1 MSNPTFNFTESL
13 VDNWSS
19 SNKTNARRRGE
30 PLRYP
35 YDIISSTTDYFKI
48 EILKY
53 PKSSSSKG
61 FGTNLGG
68 DLSSLTKQISDGG
81 GGVAEQTIILPMPN
95 AIRDSNGAGW
105 NTGQMNDIQAWLGGK
120 AGKIMETNSLG
131 EAFSAAGTVLTDLK
145 TSLIKDEGSTTDGR
159 GNDLINLIKAKAVA
173 SAANL
178 MGGNIS
184 AEGMLKRSS
193 GQIVNQN
200 EEVLFDSVNMRNFS
214 FRWDMTPRSQTEGGV
229 CKEIIRTLK
238 QRSAPKRGKGRTGFL
253 NAPDIFRISYM
264 SGSSKHSFLNS
275 FKLVALSKLETTYTA
290 SNTYA
295 TYPDGTPVHMSMSM
309 TFKELNPIYAEDYG
323 EGGSFKLKGVGY

>member
-1 MSNPTFNFTESL
+1 MATLDFAESL

-48 EILKY
+48 EVLKY

-68 DLSSLTKQISDGG
+68 NLSSLTKQVSDGG

-120 AGKIMETNSLG
+120 AGEIMKEDKV
-131 EAFSAAGTVLTDLK
+131 EDAFRRAGSIVTDAKNALTA
-145 TSLIKDEGSTTDGR
+145 EGSSTAGR
-159 GNDLINLIKAKAVA
+159 GNDVINLIKAKAVA

-178 MGGNIS
+178 AGGNIS

-200 EEVLFDSVNMRNFS
+200 EEMLFDSVNMRDFT
-214 FRWDMTPRSQTEGGV
+214 FRWDMTPRTQTEGGV

-253 NAPDIFRISYM
+253 NAPDIFRISDM
-264 SGSSKHSFLNS
+264 SGSSKHPFLNS
-275 FKLVALSKLETTYTA
+275 FKLVALSKLDTTYTA

-295 TYPDGTPVHMSMSM
+295 TYPDGTPVHMSMSLQ
-309 TFKELNPIYAEDYG
+309 FKELNPIYAEDYG
-323 EGGSFKLKGVGY
+323 EGGSFKLTGVGY

>member
-1 MSNPTFNFTESL
+1 MATLDFTESL

-48 EILKY
+48 EVLKY

-68 DLSSLTKQISDGG
+68 NLSSLTKQVSDGG

-105 NTGQMNDIQAWLGGK
+105 RQGQMNDLQAWLGGK
-120 AGKIMETNSLG
+120 AGAIMKQNKVEDAFR
-131 EAFSAAGTVLTDLK
+131 EAGSIVTDVKKALTA
-145 TSLIKDEGSTTDGR
+145 EGSATSGR
-159 GNDLINLIKAKAVA
+159 GNDVINLIKAKAVA

-178 MGGNIS
+178 AGGNIS

-200 EEVLFDSVNMRNFS
+200 EEMLFDAVNMRDFT
-214 FRWDMTPRSQTEGGV
+214 FRWDMTPRTQTEGGV

-238 QRSAPKRGKGRTGFL
+238 QRSAPKRGKGSTGFL

-264 SGSSKHSFLNS
+264 SGSSKHPFLNS
-275 FKLVALSKLETTYTA
+275 FKLVALSKLDTTYTA

-295 TYPDGTPVHMSMSM
+295 TYPDGTPVHMSMSLQ
-309 TFKELNPIYAEDYG
+309 FKELNPIYAEDYG
-323 EGGSFKLKGVGY
+323 EGGSFKLTGVGY

>member
-1 MSNPTFNFTESL
+1 MATLDFAESL

-48 EILKY
+48 EVLKY

-68 DLSSLTKQISDGG
+68 NLSSLTKQVSDGG

-95 AIRDSNGAGW
+95 SIRDSNGAGW
-105 NTGQMNDIQAWLGGK
+105 RQGQMNDLQAWLGGK
-120 AGKIMETNSLG
+120 AGEIMKEDKV
-131 EAFSAAGTVLTDLK
+131 EDAFRRAGSIVTDAKNALTA
-145 TSLIKDEGSTTDGR
+145 EGSSTAGR
-159 GNDLINLIKAKAVA
+159 GNDVINLIKAKAVA

-178 MGGNIS
+178 AGGNIS

-200 EEVLFDSVNMRNFS
+200 EEMLFDSVNMRDFT
-214 FRWDMTPRSQTEGGV
+214 FRWDMTPRTQTEGGV

-238 QRSAPKRGKGRTGFL
+238 QRSAPKRGKGSTGFL

-264 SGSSKHSFLNS
+264 SGSSKHPFLNS
-275 FKLVALSKLETTYTA
+275 FKLVALSKLDTTYTA

-295 TYPDGTPVHMSMSM
+295 TYPDGTPVHMSMSLQ
-309 TFKELNPIYAEDYG
+309 FKELNPIYAEDYG
-323 EGGSFKLKGVGY
+323 EGGSFKLTGVGY

>member
-1 MSNPTFNFTESL
+1 MARLDFTESL

-48 EILKY
+48 EVLKY

-68 DLSSLTKQISDGG
+68 NLSSLTKQVSDGG

-95 AIRDSNGAGW
+95 SIRDSNGAGW
-105 NTGQMNDIQAWLGGK
+105 RQGQMNDLQAWLGGK
-120 AGKIMETNSLG
+120 AGEIMKEDKV
-131 EAFSAAGTVLTDLK
+131 EDAFRRAGSIVTDAKNALTA
-145 TSLIKDEGSTTDGR
+145 EGSSTAGR
-159 GNDLINLIKAKAVA
+159 GNDVINLIKAKAVA

-178 MGGNIS
+178 AGGNIS

-200 EEVLFDSVNMRNFS
+200 EEMLFDSVNMRDFT
-214 FRWDMTPRSQTEGGV
+214 FRWDMTPRTQTEGGV

-238 QRSAPKRGKGRTGFL
+238 QRSAPKRGKGSTGFL

-264 SGSSKHSFLNS
+264 SGSSKHPFLNS
-275 FKLVALSKLETTYTA
+275 FKLVALSKLDTTYTA

-295 TYPDGTPVHMSMSM
+295 TYPDGTPVHMSMSLQ
-309 TFKELNPIYAEDYG
+309 FKELNPIYAEDYG
-323 EGGSFKLKGVGY
+323 EGGSFKLTGVGY

>member
-1 MSNPTFNFTESL
+1 MATLDFTESL

-48 EILKY
+48 EVLKY

-68 DLSSLTKQISDGG
+68 NLSSLTKQVSDGG

-95 AIRDSNGAGW
+95 SIRDSNGAGW
-105 NTGQMNDIQAWLGGK
+105 RQGQMNDLQAWLGGK
-120 AGKIMETNSLG
+120 AGEIMKEDKV
-131 EAFSAAGTVLTDLK
+131 EDAFRRAGSIVTDAKNALTA
-145 TSLIKDEGSTTDGR
+145 EGSSTAGR
-159 GNDLINLIKAKAVA
+159 GNDVINLIKAKAVA

-178 MGGNIS
+178 AGGNIS

-200 EEVLFDSVNMRNFS
+200 EEMLFDSVNMRDFT
-214 FRWDMTPRSQTEGGV
+214 FRWDMTPRTQTEGGV

-238 QRSAPKRGKGRTGFL
+238 QRSAPKRGKGSTGFL

-264 SGSSKHSFLNS
+264 SGSSKHPFLNS
-275 FKLVALSKLETTYTA
+275 FKLVALSKLDTTYTA

-295 TYPDGTPVHMSMSM
+295 TYPDGTPVHMSMSLQ
-309 TFKELNPIYAEDYG
+309 FKELNPIYAEDYG
-323 EGGSFKLKGVGY
+323 EGGSFKLTGVGY

>member
-1 MSNPTFNFTESL
+1 MATLDFAESL

-48 EILKY
+48 EVLKY

-68 DLSSLTKQISDGG
+68 NLSSLTKQVSDGG

-95 AIRDSNGAGW
+95 SIRDSNGAGW
-105 NTGQMNDIQAWLGGK
+105 RQGQMNDLQAWLGGK
-120 AGKIMETNSLG
+120 AGEIMKEDKV
-131 EAFSAAGTVLTDLK
+131 EDAFRRAGSIVTDAKNALTA
-145 TSLIKDEGSTTDGR
+145 EGSSTAGR
-159 GNDLINLIKAKAVA
+159 GNDVINLIKAKAVA

-178 MGGNIS
+178 AGGNIS

-200 EEVLFDSVNMRNFS
+200 EEMLFDSVNMRDFT
-214 FRWDMTPRSQTEGGV
+214 FRWDMTPRTQTEGGV

-264 SGSSKHSFLNS
+264 SGSSKHPFLNS
-275 FKLVALSKLETTYTA
+275 FKLVALSKLDTTYTA

-295 TYPDGTPVHMSMSM
+295 TYPDGTPVHMSMSLQ
-309 TFKELNPIYAEDYG
+309 FKELNPIYAEDYG
-323 EGGSFKLKGVGY
+323 EGGSFKLTGVGY

>member
-48 EILKY
+48 EVLKY

-68 DLSSLTKQISDGG
+68 DLSSLTKQVSDGG

-95 AIRDSNGAGW
+95 SIRDSNGAGW
-105 NTGQMNDIQAWLGGK
+105 RQGQMNDLQAWLGGK
-120 AGKIMETNSLG
+120 AGEIMKEDKV
-131 EAFSAAGTVLTDLK
+131 EDAFRRAGSIVTDAKNALTA
-145 TSLIKDEGSTTDGR
+145 EGSSTAGR
-159 GNDLINLIKAKAVA
+159 GNDVINLIKAKAVA

-178 MGGNIS
+178 AGGNIS

-200 EEVLFDSVNMRNFS
+200 EEMLFDSVNMRDFT
-214 FRWDMTPRSQTEGGV
+214 FRWDMTPRTQTEGGV

-238 QRSAPKRGKGRTGFL
+238 QRSAPKRGKGSTGFL

-264 SGSSKHSFLNS
+264 SGSSKHPFLNS
-275 FKLVALSKLETTYTA
+275 FKLVALSKLDTTYTA

-295 TYPDGTPVHMSMSM
+295 TYPDGTPVHMSMSLQ
-309 TFKELNPIYAEDYG
+309 FKELNPIYAEDYG
-323 EGGSFKLKGVGY
+323 EGGSFKLTGVGY